1 MRVLLLGGTGSI
13 GTPVVRE
20 LIQRGHE
27 VVALARSD
35 RSAAILRQ
43 QGAAVL
49 RGDIAAPQGWIS
61 ALPAIDGIIHLA
73 CDFASDMEAI
83 DRGLLDALLPH
94 VARQPTKARFLYTGG
109 CWLYGATGDD
119 VATEE
124 TPFAPLAAF
133 AWMVPHLQRVLDSD
147 AVEGVVVHPAMVYG
161 GEGGGVFRRF
171 ARDAEAGAVR
181 IVGNEAVRWPLVHCD
196 DLARLYVL
204 ALETAPGRSSYIGT
218 AVDGMPVGR
227 LARAFDAPELLILPT
242 DAVAAELGEW
252 ARGYGCDQQLS
263 GARARRELG
272 WTPLHLDPIV
282 DIHQWLRQCQ

>member
-1 MRVLLLGGTGSI
+1 MRVLLLGGTGSV
-13 GTPVVRE
+13 GSPVLHE
-20 LIQRGHE
+20 LIQRRHE

-35 RSAAILRQ
+35 RSAALLQ
-43 QGAAVL
+43 QHGATVL
-49 RGDIAAPQGWIS
+49 RGDIGSPQGWVP
-61 ALPAIDGIIHLA
+61 ALPVLEGVIHLA
-73 CDFASDMEAI
+73 CDFTSDMEAI
-83 DRGLLDALLPH
+83 DRSLLDALLPRL
-94 VARQPTKARFLYTGG
+94 ARQPTRARFVYTGG
-109 CWLYGATGDD
+109 CWLYGATGDQ
-119 VATEE
+119 VATEV
-124 TPFAPLAAF
+124 TPFAPPAAF

-147 AVEGVVVHPAMVYG
+147 AVEGIVVHPAMVYG
-161 GEGGGVFRRF
+161 GEGGVFRRF
-171 ARDAEAGAVR
+171 ARDAKAGGVR
-181 IVGNEAVRWPLVHCD
+181 IVGAESVRWPLVHCD

-204 ALETAPGRSSYIGT
+204 ALEAAPKRSSYIGT